1 MIATSNVTRQYG
13 ADIGIVH
20 QAHLNMKAL
29 RQEWERELRAETK
42 PKALAAPLSSG
53 DE

>member
-1 MIATSNVTRQYG
+1 VLEASN
-13 ADIGIVH
+13 IIH

-29 RQEWERELRAETK
+29 RQEWERELRAGAE